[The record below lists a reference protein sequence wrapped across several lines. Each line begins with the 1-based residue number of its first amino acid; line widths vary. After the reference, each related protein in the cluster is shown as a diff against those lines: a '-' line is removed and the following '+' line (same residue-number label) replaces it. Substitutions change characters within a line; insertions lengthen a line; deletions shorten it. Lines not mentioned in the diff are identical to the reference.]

1 MNHATSFFTRFCLA
15 MSALGLLSGCPKTLL
30 GQGPLDGEQ
39 IAQRTASRDLIQQ
52 SVREQFAALY
62 QSMSE
67 EAKAGYRHLTE
78 SVYLP
83 PDFDEEVLKEIDT
96 QPHDMPFVDVSLTEG
111 TRESTW
117 LSFGL
122 SPRPDDAS
130 KPLQYV
136 VTPNGKYVMN
146 CFACHGGSV
155 YGAVYPGTPN
165 NLYALESLTE
175 TVRSVKIR
183 QGKPLAHMDVGSM
196 FMPLGTSNGTSNAVM
211 FGVALMNFRD
221 ADLNFLADRPPAPM
235 SNHDMD
241 APAWWNFDR
250 KSHIYIEGFAEK
262 GHKGL
267 MQFMLVRQNGP
278 QQFRAWEKDFR
289 NVYAFL
295 SELRPPKYPL
305 AIDEAKA
312 SHGQRVFAN
321 HCAQCHGSYGS
332 GKAAYDAA
340 EFPNTMVS
348 IDDIG
353 TDRVRHD
360 ALTPRHRRY
369 YGESWF
375 ADYGKQDTRYEADG
389 YIAPPLNGIWASAP
403 YFHNGSV
410 PTLWHVLH
418 PEERPQVWR
427 RRTIAMDETRTGLM
441 VEELQQVPAGLSST
455 DKRWYFDT
463 RVKGKSATGHDYPNA
478 LPEEEKAAVL
488 EYLKTL

>member
-1 MNHATSFFTRFCLA
+1 
-15 MSALGLLSGCPKTLL
+15 
-30 GQGPLDGEQ
+30 
-39 IAQRTASRDLIQQ
+39 
-52 SVREQFAALY
+52 
-62 QSMSE
+62 
-67 EAKAGYRHLTE
+67 
-78 SVYLP
+78 
-83 PDFDEEVLKEIDT
+83 
-96 QPHDMPFVDVSLTEG
+96 
-111 TRESTW
+111 
-117 LSFGL
+117 
-122 SPRPDDAS
+122 
-130 KPLQYV
+130 
-136 VTPNGKYVMN
+136 
-146 CFACHGGSV
+146 
-155 YGAVYPGTPN
+155 
-165 NLYALESLTE
+165 
-175 TVRSVKIR
+175 
-183 QGKPLAHMDVGSM
+183 MDVGSM

-235 SNHDMD
+235 YNHDMD

-375 ADYGKQDTRYEADG
+375 ADYGKIRVMKQMDISHRHLTEFGLRHPTFTMAVSQPCGTCFTRKSDLRFGVA
-389 YIAPPLNGIWASAP
+389 
-403 YFHNGSV
+403 V
-410 PTLWHVLH
+410 PSLW
-418 PEERPQVWR
+418 
-427 RRTIAMDETRTGLM
+427 TRL
-441 VEELQQVPAGLSST
+441 ELA
-455 DKRWYFDT
+455 
-463 RVKGKSATGHDYPNA
+463 
-478 LPEEEKAAVL
+478 
-488 EYLKTL
+488 